1 LKFIEKIKDRYNILI
16 IILSICMILLSFRL
30 AILTIVEGDYYRD
43 ISDNKRLK
51 EIYITAPRG
60 EIRDRYGRLL
70 AGNKLSFT
78 VQLLK
83 DEINTLTREEKNN
96 TLLQLA
102 RLLEED
108 GVSYVDE
115 FPINF
120 NVFEYSSEEIYDME
134 SLSPLEKVIEIII
147 SNNLLPEILDTYF
160 IYPGYEEHFKF
171 ITINRAI
178 DALENKDINV
188 PIVANIING
197 ELVVQ
202 FDENEDITKWKADNG
217 ISSNATAKDAIITI
231 INNDKNIIRKILD
244 HPISR
249 QLVFNIIEEKNLN
262 TFSIN
267 KMGEKNIN
275 GNIVL
280 KKYSLSYDEEYLNI
294 KRSFIDSFS
303 SITFETSAKEDFVEI
318 VTNTSLVDLLF
329 KVVEQE
335 DENGNITKII
345 PGKVLIDMIKEKGLE
360 SPVIIEI
367 NEEDNSVIYS
377 YKEKGD
383 STEKLPI
390 DTLISFAQQNNI
402 LEDFITHEKI
412 KTIAQEIILS
422 NGYNPR
428 ISISKWEY
436 VPLIDKES
444 WYGKFNI
451 PPEYDAEEAF
461 NYLKEYY
468 DLDPNLSPYEAR
480 VIMSLYD
487 QLDKQGQRAYQP
499 INIAYG
505 IKDATVAKI
514 EEGFIE
520 HSGVQVSIEPVRYY
534 PEGKTAAH
542 ILGYLG
548 KISQSNEIQKYVVEN
563 NYSPNDI
570 IGKTGVEEKFELL
583 LKGKNGVKRVEV
595 DVLGNRTNIIDEEEA
610 VPGNNIYL
618 TIDLNLQKAAEKYL
632 EYGLE
637 KIREAG
643 VFESQWGNYK
653 YGISSSKKRPYINA
667 TSGAVVV
674 TSVKTGEIL
683 ALANFPAYDPN
694 LFSTGISKSDWES
707 LFPEHEEDLLA
718 PRPLYN
724 IAIQTAIQPGSVFKM
739 VTALAAL
746 EKGMDPYKTI
756 RDMGYVQF
764 GGKSIGC
771 WYWNSYRRTHGAT
784 NLYDAIRDS
793 CNYYFYSLALGYN
806 QKTGESVGVTLT
818 IDDIAEMAKKLGLN
832 DRTGIEIDIPREAS
846 GGVPNPQSKIMIT
859 QVLLRN
865 YLKTYIRDY
874 IKEGEEFT
882 DKEIEEKIETIVSW
896 VEKENALSRSE
907 VIKRLDEMGIEP
919 EKPLPGEREGLADK
933 IKYTYLNYA
942 GWNIIDTIYIT
953 IGQGQSSYTPV
964 QIANYIATIANG
976 GYKNQLTVIDSIK
989 NYDNTK
995 TIYEREVQSERIEL
1009 NNYENLEHIKRGM
1022 RKVVTE
1028 GSVRSVFKDFP
1039 ISVAAK
1045 TGTAQRDGINPVTGD
1060 TYDDYAW
1067 FVAFAPYEDPE
1078 IAISIVLF
1086 QGGTGGN
1093 AAPIAREIIA
1103 EYFGL
1108 NDIYVEEQLPFEN
1121 ELESR

>member
-1 LKFIEKIKDRYNILI
+1 MEKIKNRYNILI

-51 EIYITAPRG
+51 EIYVTAPRG

-83 DEINTLTREEKNN
+83 DEINTLSREEKNH

-108 GVSYVDE
+108 GVNYVDE

-120 NVFEYSSEEIYDME
+120 NVFEYSSEEIYEMD
-134 SLSPLEKVIEIII
+134 SLSPLDKVIEIII
-147 SNNLLPEILDTYF
+147 SNNLLAEILDTYY

-178 DALENKDINV
+178 DALEDKDIRV
-188 PIVANIING
+188 PVVAEIING
-197 ELVVQ
+197 ELMVTY
-202 FDENEDITKWKADNG
+202 DENADINKWKTEHG
-217 ISSNATAKDAIITI
+217 ISSDATPKGAIISL
-231 INNDKNIIRKILD
+231 INNDKNYIRKILD

-249 QLVFNIIEEKNLN
+249 QLAFNIIKEKNLD
-262 TFSIN
+262 TFTLNVMEGKS
-267 KMGEKNIN
+267 IN

-280 KKYSLSYDEEYLNI
+280 KEYSLTYDEEYKDI
-294 KRSFIDSFS
+294 KRSFMNSFS
-303 SITFETSAKEDFVEI
+303 SINFETSAKEDFVEI
-318 VTNTSLVDLLF
+318 VISTSLVDLLF
-329 KVVEQE
+329 KVVEE
-335 DENGNITKII
+335 GDGSGNINRIV
-345 PGKVLIDMIKEKGLE
+345 PGKILIDMIKEKGLE
-360 SPVIIEI
+360 SPVKIEVD
-367 NEEDNSVIYS
+367 EGDNSVIYS
-377 YKEKGD
+377 YKDKKD
-383 STEKLPI
+383 SSEKLPI
-390 DTLISFAQQNNI
+390 DALISFAQQNNI
-402 LEDFITHEKI
+402 LEDFITHDMI
-412 KTIAQEIILS
+412 KAIAQEVILS

-444 WYGKFNI
+444 WYDKFKI
-451 PPEYDAEEAF
+451 PHDYSVEEAF
-461 NYLKEYY
+461 YYLKEYY
-468 DLDPNLSPYEAR
+468 DLDPNLSPYESRA
-480 VIMSLYD
+480 VMSLHD

-505 IKDATVAKI
+505 IKDITVAKI

-534 PEGKTAAH
+534 PEGETAAH

-570 IGKTGVEEKFELL
+570 IGKTGVEEKFELI

-610 VPGNNIYL
+610 IPGNNIYL
-618 TIDLNLQKAAEKYL
+618 TIDLDLQKAAEEVL

-643 VFESQWGNYK
+643 VFESKWGNYK
-653 YGISSSKKRPYINA
+653 YGISNSKKRPYINA

-674 TSVKTGEIL
+674 TSVKTGEVL
-683 ALANFPAYDPN
+683 ALANYPAYDPN

-746 EKGMDPYKTI
+746 EKGMDPNKTI

-764 GGKSIGC
+764 GNRTIGC

-793 CNYYFYSLALGYN
+793 CNYYFYSLALGVN
-806 QKTGESVGVTLT
+806 QKTGEPVGVTLT

-832 DRTGIEIDIPREAS
+832 DRTGIEIDIPRESA

-865 YLKTYIRDY
+865 YLKAYIRDY

-882 DKEIEEKIETIVSW
+882 DKEIEDKIETIVSW
-896 VEKENALSRSE
+896 VENENSLSRSE
-907 VIKRLDEMGIEP
+907 VIRRLDEMGIEP
-919 EKPLPGEREGLADK
+919 EKPLPGDREGLADK

-942 GWNIIDTIYIT
+942 GWNITDTINIT
-953 IGQGQSSYTPV
+953 IGQGQNAYTPV
-964 QIANYIATIANG
+964 QIANYVATIANG
-976 GYKNQLTVIDSIK
+976 GYKNKLTVIDSIK

-995 TIYEREVQSERIEL
+995 TIYKRDVQPERIDL
-1009 NNYENLEHIKRGM
+1009 NNYENLEHIKLGM

-1028 GSVRSVFKDFP
+1028 GSVSSVFKDFP

-1060 TYDDYAW
+1060 TYDEYAW

-1086 QGGTGGN
+1086 QGGTGGY

-1108 NDIYVEEQLPFEN
+1108 NDIDVEDQLPFEN
-1121 ELESR
+1121 ELERR